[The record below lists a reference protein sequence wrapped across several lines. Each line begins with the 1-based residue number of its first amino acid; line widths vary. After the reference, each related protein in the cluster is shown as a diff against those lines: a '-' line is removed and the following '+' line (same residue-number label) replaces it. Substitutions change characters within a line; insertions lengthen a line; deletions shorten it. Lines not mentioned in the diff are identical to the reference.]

1 MQISRSEQKRRVKEV
16 ETLVAKLVTLPHQVL
31 KGTPCSDEVHALLDE
46 ARTLEGKPRQR
57 HIKYITKL
65 VQLQPLE
72 PLYAFVGKYQ
82 GKGLAEKKQFHEV
95 ELYRDGVINE
105 AIEEQIECQQSGAEW
120 HENWQSATLAELQLK
135 LPGLDVPAV
144 GKLAYLFVQT
154 RNPRHSREIFRHL
167 QAAFEQQQRM
177 QGKPSEG

>member
-31 KGTPCSDEVHALLDE
+31 KNSPCSDEVHVLLNE
-46 ARTLEGKPRQR
+46 ASALEGKPRQR

-72 PLYAFVGKYQ
+72 PLYAFVGQYQ
-82 GKGLAEKKQFHEV
+82 GKFLAEKKQFHEV
-95 ELYRDGVINE
+95 ELYRDAVINE

-120 HENWQSATLAELQLK
+120 HENWQSAILTELREK
-135 LPGLDVPAV
+135 LPDLNIPAV

-167 QAAFEQQQRM
+167 QAAFEHVQRM
-177 QGKPSEG
+177 RRKASEG